1 MAHKVFLISLG
12 CAKNLV
18 NSEQMLAILDK
29 EGYEIVQRPEDCD
42 VAIVN
47 TCGFIDSAKSEA
59 IEVILKLAG
68 LKQEGII
75 KGLVVAGCLTER
87 YKEEFLK
94 ELPEVDAALG
104 TGSYND
110 IAEAVGAVLKGK
122 GGEWYKSS
130 ATCDFSGDRY
140 LLTPGYYAYL
150 RIAEGCDNRCSYC
163 VIPYLRGPYRSRT
176 MESLLEEARKLA
188 ANGCKEL
195 LVVAQDITRYGIDLY
210 GERTLYKLLEELCKI
225 EGIEWIR
232 LHYMYPDEIDD
243 RLLETIR
250 DNDKILKYFDLPLQ
264 HVNNKVLKE
273 MNRRGS
279 GQLIRERISKIR
291 EMMPESVFRTSMI
304 VGFPGE
310 TWEEYQELYDFLE
323 EYKLE
328 RAGFFCYSQ
337 EEGAPSAERE
347 DQIPEEVKEERRNRL
362 LVLQE
367 RVMDEFSAQLIGRKL
382 KILCCGYDESGRQ
395 YGRSYMDSVDV
406 DGVVYFDDE
415 SVEEGE
421 FVMVEIVDAVA
432 SELYG
437 EVVSSQ
443 EA

>member
-1 MAHKVFLISLG
+1 MTEKIFLISLG

-29 EGYEIVQRPEDCD
+29 EGYEIVDSPEACD

-59 IEVILKLAG
+59 IEVILKLAA
-68 LKQEGII
+68 LKQEGVIR
-75 KGLVVAGCLTER
+75 GLIVTGCLTER
-87 YKEEFLK
+87 YKKEFLQ

-110 IAEAVGAVLKGK
+110 IAEAVRAVLDGRS
-122 GGEWYKSS
+122 GGTWYKPSGV
-130 ATCDFSGDRY
+130 CDFSGDRH

-163 VIPYLRGPYRSRT
+163 VIPYIRGPYRSRT
-176 MESLLEEARKLA
+176 MESLIEEAKKLA
-188 ANGCKEL
+188 ASGVKEL
-195 LVVAQDITRYGIDLY
+195 LVIAQDITRYGIDLY
-210 GERTLYKLLEELCKI
+210 GERCLYKLLEELCRI
-225 EGIEWIR
+225 DGIEWIR

-264 HVNNKVLKE
+264 HINDKVLRE

-279 GQLIRERISKIR
+279 GALIRERITKIR
-291 EMMPESVFRTSMI
+291 QMMPESVFRTSMI

-310 TWEEYQELYDFLE
+310 TWEEFQELYDFLA

-337 EEGAPSAERE
+337 EEGAPSAKRT
-347 DQIPEEVKEERRNRL
+347 DQIPEEIKEERRNRL
-362 LVLQE
+362 FLLQE
-367 RVMDEFSAQLIGRKL
+367 EIMDEFSAGLIGRRL
-382 KILCCGYDESGRQ
+382 RILCCGLDESGRQ

-406 DGVVYFDDE
+406 DGVVFFEDE
-415 SVEEGE
+415 TIKEGE
-421 FVMVEIVDAVA
+421 FVTVQIVDAVA

-437 EVVSSQ
+437 EVVR
-443 EA
+443 ED

>member
-1 MAHKVFLISLG
+1 MAEKVFLISLG

-42 VAIVN
+42 IAIVN

-75 KGLVVAGCLTER
+75 RGLIVAGCLTER

-110 IAEAVGAVLKGK
+110 IAEAVRAVAGGK

-176 MESLLEEARKLA
+176 MESLLDEARTLA
-188 ANGCKEL
+188 AKGCKEL
-195 LVVAQDITRYGIDLY
+195 LVVAQDITRYGIDIY

-225 EGIEWIR
+225 DGIEWIR
-232 LHYMYPDEIDD
+232 LHYTYPDEIDD

-250 DNDKILKYFDLPLQ
+250 DQEKILKYFDLPLQ
-264 HVNNKVLKE
+264 HVNNKVLKD

-362 LVLQE
+362 FVLQE
-367 RVMDEFSAQLIGRKL
+367 RVMDEFSGQLIGRQL

-406 DGVVYFDDE
+406 DGVVFFDDE
-415 SVEEGE
+415 SVKEGE

-437 EVVSSQ
+437 EVVHSQ
-443 EA
+443 EV

>member
-1 MAHKVFLISLG
+1 MAEKIFLISLG

-18 NSEQMLAILDK
+18 NSEQMLSILDK
-29 EGYEIVQRPEDCD
+29 EGYEIVKTPEEADI
-42 VAIVN
+42 AIVN
-47 TCGFIDSAKSEA
+47 TCGFIESAQSEA
-59 IEVILKLAG
+59 IEVILKLAA

-75 KGLVVAGCLTER
+75 SGLIVTGCLTER
-87 YKEEFLK
+87 YKSEFLK

-110 IAEAVGAVLKGK
+110 IAEAVKAVSTNKR
-122 GGEWYKSS
+122 GGEWFKNSS
-130 ATCDFSGDRY
+130 TCDFSGDRY
-140 LLTPGYYAYL
+140 LLTPSYYAYL
-150 RIAEGCDNRCSYC
+150 RISEGCDNRCSYC
-163 VIPYLRGPYRSRT
+163 VIPYIRGRYRSRT
-176 MESLLEEARKLA
+176 MESLIEEAKKLA
-188 ANGCKEL
+188 ESGVKEL
-195 LVVAQDITRYGIDLY
+195 LVIAQDITRYGIDLY
-210 GERTLYKLLEELCKI
+210 GERTLYKLLEELCRI

-279 GQLIRERISKIR
+279 GQLIRERITKIR
-291 EMMPESVFRTSMI
+291 ELMPDAVFRTSMI

-337 EEGAPSAERE
+337 EEGAPSAKRE
-347 DQIPEEVKEERRNRL
+347 DQIPEEIKEERRNRL
-362 LVLQE
+362 FLLQE
-367 RVMDEFSAQLIGRKL
+367 QIMNDFSSQLIGKKL
-382 KILCCGYDESGRQ
+382 KVLCCGIDESGRQ

-406 DGVVYFDDE
+406 DGVVYFDNE
-415 SVEEGE
+415 EVEEGQ
-421 FVMVEIVDAVA
+421 FVTVEIMDAVA

-437 EVVSSQ
+437 EVVS
-443 EA
+443 ED

>member
-1 MAHKVFLISLG
+1 MAEKVFLISLG

-29 EGYEIVQRPEDCD
+29 EGYEIVQRPEDSD
-42 VAIVN
+42 IAIVN

-75 KGLVVAGCLTER
+75 RGLIVTGCLTER

-110 IAEAVGAVLKGK
+110 IAEAVRAVAGGK

-140 LLTPGYYAYL
+140 LLTPNYYAYL

-176 MESLLEEARKLA
+176 MESLLDEARTLA
-188 ANGCKEL
+188 AKGCKEL
-195 LVVAQDITRYGIDLY
+195 LIVAQDITRYGIDIY

-225 EGIEWIR
+225 DGIEWIR

-250 DNDKILKYFDLPLQ
+250 DQEKILKYFDLPLQ
-264 HVNNKVLKE
+264 HVNNKVLKD

-362 LVLQE
+362 FVLQE
-367 RVMDEFSAQLIGRKL
+367 KVMDEFSGQLIGRQL

-406 DGVVYFDDE
+406 DGVVFFDDE
-415 SVEEGE
+415 SVKEGE

-437 EVVSSQ
+437 EVVHPQ
-443 EA
+443 EV

>member
-1 MAHKVFLISLG
+1 MAEKVFLISLG

-29 EGYEIVQRPEDCD
+29 EGYEIVQRPEDSD
-42 VAIVN
+42 IAIVN

-75 KGLVVAGCLTER
+75 RGLIVTGCLTER

-110 IAEAVGAVLKGK
+110 IAEAVRAVAGGK

-140 LLTPGYYAYL
+140 LLTPNYYAYL

-176 MESLLEEARKLA
+176 MESLLDEARTLA
-188 ANGCKEL
+188 AKGCKEL
-195 LVVAQDITRYGIDLY
+195 LVVAQDITRYGIDIY

-225 EGIEWIR
+225 DGIEWIR

-250 DNDKILKYFDLPLQ
+250 DQEKILKYFDLPLQ
-264 HVNNKVLKE
+264 HVNNKVLKD

-362 LVLQE
+362 FVLQE
-367 RVMDEFSAQLIGRKL
+367 KVMDEFSGQLIGRQL

-406 DGVVYFDDE
+406 DGVVFFDDE
-415 SVEEGE
+415 SVKEGE

-437 EVVSSQ
+437 EVVHPQ
-443 EA
+443 EV

>member
-1 MAHKVFLISLG
+1 MTEKIFLISLG

-29 EGYEIVQRPEDCD
+29 EGYEIVDSPEACD

-59 IEVILKLAG
+59 IEVILKLAA
-68 LKQEGII
+68 LKQEGVIR
-75 KGLVVAGCLTER
+75 GLIVTGCLTER
-87 YKEEFLK
+87 YKKEFLQ

-110 IAEAVGAVLKGK
+110 IAEAVRTVLDGRS
-122 GGEWYKSS
+122 GGTWYKPSGV
-130 ATCDFSGDRY
+130 CDFSGDRH
-140 LLTPGYYAYL
+140 LLTPDYYAYL

-163 VIPYLRGPYRSRT
+163 VIPYIRGPYRSRT
-176 MESLLEEARKLA
+176 MESLIEEAKKLA
-188 ANGCKEL
+188 ASGVKEL
-195 LVVAQDITRYGIDLY
+195 LVIAQDITRYGIDLY
-210 GERTLYKLLEELCKI
+210 GERCLYKLLEELCRI
-225 EGIEWIR
+225 DGIEWIR

-264 HVNNKVLKE
+264 HINDKVLRE

-279 GQLIRERISKIR
+279 GALIRERITKIR
-291 EMMPESVFRTSMI
+291 QMMPESVFRTSMI

-310 TWEEYQELYDFLE
+310 TWEEFQELYDFLA

-337 EEGAPSAERE
+337 EEGAPSAKRT
-347 DQIPEEVKEERRNRL
+347 DQIPEEIKEERRNRL
-362 LVLQE
+362 FLLQE
-367 RVMDEFSAQLIGRKL
+367 EIMDEFSAGLIGRRL
-382 KILCCGYDESGRQ
+382 RILCCGLDESGRQ

-406 DGVVYFDDE
+406 DGVVFFEDE
-415 SVEEGE
+415 TIKEGE
-421 FVMVEIVDAVA
+421 FVTVQIVDAVA

-437 EVVSSQ
+437 EVVR
-443 EA
+443 ED

>member
-1 MAHKVFLISLG
+1 MAEKVFLISLG

-42 VAIVN
+42 IAIVN

-75 KGLVVAGCLTER
+75 RGLIVTGCLTER

-110 IAEAVGAVLKGK
+110 IAEAVRAVAGGK

-176 MESLLEEARKLA
+176 MESLLDEARTLA
-188 ANGCKEL
+188 AKGCKEL
-195 LVVAQDITRYGIDLY
+195 LIVAQDITRYGIDLY

-250 DNDKILKYFDLPLQ
+250 DQEKILKYFDLPLQ
-264 HVNNKVLKE
+264 HINNKVLKD

-362 LVLQE
+362 FVLQE
-367 RVMDEFSAQLIGRKL
+367 RVMDEFSGQLIGRQL

-406 DGVVYFDDE
+406 DGVVFFDDE
-415 SVEEGE
+415 TVKEGE

-437 EVVSSQ
+437 EVVHPQ
-443 EA
+443 EV

>member
-1 MAHKVFLISLG
+1 MTEKVFLISLG

-29 EGYEIVQRPEDCD
+29 EGYEIVDSPEACD

-59 IEVILKLAG
+59 IEVILKLAA
-68 LKQEGII
+68 LKQEGVIR
-75 KGLVVAGCLTER
+75 GLIVTGCLTER
-87 YKEEFLK
+87 YKKEFLQ

-110 IAEAVGAVLKGK
+110 IAEAVRTVLD
-122 GGEWYKSS
+122 GGSGGTWYKPSGV
-130 ATCDFSGDRY
+130 CDFSGDRH

-163 VIPYLRGPYRSRT
+163 VIPYIRGPYRSRT
-176 MESLLEEARKLA
+176 MESLIEEAKKLA
-188 ANGCKEL
+188 ASGVKEL
-195 LVVAQDITRYGIDLY
+195 LVIAQDITRYGIDLY
-210 GERTLYKLLEELCKI
+210 GERCLYKLLEELCRI
-225 EGIEWIR
+225 DGIEWIR

-264 HVNNKVLKE
+264 HINDKVLRE

-279 GQLIRERISKIR
+279 GALIRERITKIR
-291 EMMPESVFRTSMI
+291 QMMPESVFRTSMI

-310 TWEEYQELYDFLE
+310 TWEEFQELYDFLA

-337 EEGAPSAERE
+337 EEGAPSAKRT
-347 DQIPEEVKEERRNRL
+347 DQIPEEIKEERRNRL
-362 LVLQE
+362 FLLQE
-367 RVMDEFSAQLIGRKL
+367 EIMDEFSAGLIGRRL
-382 KILCCGYDESGRQ
+382 RILCCGLDESGRQ

-406 DGVVYFDDE
+406 DGVVFFEDE
-415 SVEEGE
+415 TIKEGE
-421 FVMVEIVDAVA
+421 FVTVQIVDAVA

-437 EVVSSQ
+437 EVVR
-443 EA
+443 ED